1 MYLQEKGGLPISAMH
16 VPSTVLGEPSLDL
29 SQNMSKSSKLQFE
42 NGREPDVGKSF
53 IAAPLSN
60 KERLIL
66 RKQALKMK
74 KRPVLSVGM
83 YNLY

>member
-1 MYLQEKGGLPISAMH
+1 MQEKGGLPNSAIY
-16 VPSTVLGEPSLDL
+16 VPSTVLGEPSLDV
-29 SQNMSKSSKLQFE
+29 SQNMSKSSKLQIE
-42 NGREPDVGKSF
+42 NGRETDVGKIF
-53 IAAPLSN
+53 KAAPLSN

-83 YNLY
+83 YNPY